1 MGSWHIFKKE
11 DRIFVLGNFQNE
23 LWFTLETECFVL
35 EQKANWRFTKDLQG
49 KVNGIFYKEETFE
62 TTEKKIK

>member
-1 MGSWHIFKKE
+1 MVYIG
-11 DRIFVLGNFQNE
+11 DRML
-23 LWFTLETECFVL
+23 CFGT
-35 EQKANWRFTKDLQG
+35 KANWRFTKDLQG

>member
-1 MGSWHIFKKE
+1 MSLVKE
-11 DRIFVLGNFQNE
+11 DDRLFVLGNNFKMQ
-23 LWFTLETECFVL
+23 LWFTSETECFVL

-62 TTEKKIK
+62 TTAKINK